1 MSEQKSP
8 RRKKTLIVVTIAATV
23 LALGTIG
30 TVAAQKRGY
39 DCGGGAGSGHR
50 VGFNPAAVEQL
61 GLSEQEMAKFEEL
74 RDKAMDMR
82 GGMRASFA
90 PVREAFQT
98 QRNSD
103 DPDLR
108 AVVQQARAAMEAR
121 HAERQALIDEG
132 LAFYD
137 TLSPEQKRQVMDM
150 LSNRFDRFGAGMHR
164 GGRGGGHGHGGH
176 RRGWDDDQSDSEA
189 REG

>member
-8 RRKKTLIVVTIAATV
+8 RRKKTLLVVAIAATAV
-23 LALGTIG
+23 TLGTVG
-30 TVAAQKRGY
+30 TVVAHQRGA
-39 DCGGGAGSGHR
+39 DCGGGFGHK

-61 GLSEQEMAKFEEL
+61 GLNEEETARFENL

-82 GGMRASFA
+82 RGMRESFA
-90 PVREAFQT
+90 PVREAFAA

-108 AVVQQARAAMEAR
+108 SVVEQARAAMDAR
-121 HAERQALIDEG
+121 QAERQALIDEG

-150 LSNRFDRFGAGMHR
+150 LSKRFDRFGAGMQR
-164 GGRGGGHGHGGH
+164 GGRGAGHGQGWHH
-176 RRGWDDDQSDSEA
+176 RGWDDDRSDTVE